1 MGTDKSNNREN
12 RMSNRQSGKGISRRN
27 ALQMGAGTAA
37 SLAIGGC
44 GNMGK
49 GSLSSQRKVPRLRKP
64 GEKLNIGVVGV
75 GGKGWSNWEP
85 MFNMG
90 ENIVA
95 LCDVDSNPVERAL
108 SIVRERNKDVKGYS
122 DYRRMLDDCKNLDVV
137 LVSTPDHTHARAA
150 IDAMKLGCHVYV
162 EKPLVR
168 TIWEARYFDKV
179 ARECKVITQM
189 GNQGSGDNGLRRN
202 VEILHSGILGKI
214 SEVHVW
220 VRSPFINGKVYWP
233 QGVTRP
239 QGSDPV
245 PASLNWDSWLG
256 TAPVRPYKE
265 GAYHPFN
272 WRGCLDFGGGA
283 FGDMGCHTM
292 NMPFRGLK
300 LGAVMEAEC
309 LRADDKNK
317 DTFPSRSSVRLKYAA
332 RKGMP
337 AVDLFWY
344 DGGVLPSPEIMPQ
357 VIATLG
363 EVPKSG
369 SLMIGEKGIMI
380 STGDYGETAYV
391 ALTGE
396 KKIKSVTKHEAVVN
410 LPQTVKRCKEE
421 QRKDLC
427 IERRFLKRDGEW
439 KMISMG
445 SSLSRASHRG
455 EFVAA
460 CKGEGSC
467 YSDVGVSV
475 PMVEGVLIG
484 CIAQQVPGILT
495 WDSGKQAFEGN
506 DAANALVR
514 PYIRKGWEF

>member
-1 MGTDKSNNREN
+1 VEG
-12 RMSNRQSGKGISRRN
+12 QS
-27 ALQMGAGTAA
+27 
-37 SLAIGGC
+37 IGG
-44 GNMGK
+44 
-49 GSLSSQRKVPRLRKP
+49 KVTRREAMRLATGMAAVGMWSGCATSGAVTMRRAPRFRKP
-64 GEKLNIGVVGV
+64 GERLNIGVIGV

-95 LCDVDSNPVERAL
+95 LCDVDRTPVDRAL
-108 SIVRERNKDVKGYS
+108 AIVRERNRDAQGFS
-122 DYRRMLDDCKNLDVV
+122 DYRKMLDACKDLDAV
-137 LVSTPDHTHARAA
+137 LVSTPDHTHGPAA
-150 IDAMKLGCHVYV
+150 ILAMKQGCHVYV

-168 TIWEARYFDKV
+168 TVWEARYFEKV
-179 ARECKVITQM
+179 ARENGVITQM

-214 SEVHVW
+214 KEVHVW

-233 QGVTRP
+233 QGVLRP
-239 QGSDPV
+239 KGSDPV
-245 PASLNWDSWLG
+245 PVSLNWDSWLG

-265 GAYHPFN
+265 GSYHPFN

-283 FGDMGCHTM
+283 LGDMGCHTM
-292 NMPFRGLK
+292 NMPFRGLNLEK
-300 LGAVMEAEC
+300 VLEAEC
-309 LRADDKNK
+309 LRADDKNE

-332 RKGMP
+332 RKGLP
-337 AVDLFWY
+337 EVDLFWY
-344 DGGVLPSPEIMPQ
+344 DGGILPVADIMPQ
-357 VIATLG
+357 VVATLG

-391 ALTGE
+391 ALNGE

-410 LPQTVKRCKEE
+410 LPQTVERCKEE
-421 QRKDLC
+421 QHKDLC

-439 KMISMG
+439 MMVSMG
-445 SSLSRASHRG
+445 SSLSRANHRR

-460 CKGEGSC
+460 CKGEGPC

-475 PMVEGVLIG
+475 PMVEGVLLG
-484 CIAQQVPGILT
+484 CVAQRVPGRLT
-495 WDSGKQAFEGN
+495 WDSAKMAFAGN

-514 PYIRKGWEF
+514 PYMRHGWEF